1 MSGRISEVIG
11 PYVKAIFCR
20 VVLKFPGNVS
30 TLQAHRI
37 FQTVQ
42 TQTLGKLNA
51 TNFLSGVPGSKN
63 KSLWMTRNRTVEDRN
78 KIRALVQVKE
88 VFIHT
93 SMADNRDRETPEIVW
108 RGRVYVG
115 RVQVI
120 AEPGNLPGD
129 GHPSGPQMSMSLT
142 TAETVQAEWFLRR
155 DFRW

>member
-1 MSGRISEVIG
+1 
-11 PYVKAIFCR
+11 
-20 VVLKFPGNVS
+20 
-30 TLQAHRI
+30 
-37 FQTVQ
+37 
-42 TQTLGKLNA
+42 
-51 TNFLSGVPGSKN
+51 
-63 KSLWMTRNRTVEDRN
+63 MTRNRTVEDRN

-120 AEPGNLPGD
+120 AEAGNLPGD
-129 GHPSGPQMSMSLT
+129 GHPSDPQMSMSLT